1 MTILKYPYGARRAI
15 PYSAEVQEYLDSV
28 GGYYQLPR
36 RHTGPHPYMSPLT
49 EDRVRAFN
57 YTSVGYVPN
66 KVPSRFID
74 INYRGIIM
82 ALGLMITAFLVIFG
96 ILVWMTPLLNW
107 MSFKLAGY

>member
-1 MTILKYPYGARRAI
+1 MSIIKYPYGARRAV
-15 PYSAEVQEYLDSV
+15 PYSVEVQEYLDSV
-28 GGYYQLPR
+28 GGYYPLPR
-36 RHTGPHPYMSPLT
+36 RHTVPPHYMSPLT
-49 EDRVRAFN
+49 EDQVRAFN

-66 KVPSRFID
+66 RVPSRFID

-96 ILVWMTPLLNW
+96 ILVWMTPLLSW

>member
-1 MTILKYPYGARRAI
+1 MSILKYPYGARRAV
-15 PYSAEVQEYLDSV
+15 PYSVEVQEYLDSV
-28 GGYYQLPR
+28 GGYYQSPR
-36 RHTGPHPYMSPLT
+36 RHTGPHPYMSPLI
-49 EDRVRAFN
+49 EDQVRAFN

-82 ALGLMITAFLVIFG
+82 ALGLMITAFHVIFV
-96 ILVWMTPLLNW
+96 ILVWMTPLLSW

>member
-1 MTILKYPYGARRAI
+1 MSILKYPYGARRAI

-36 RHTGPHPYMSPLT
+36 RRTGPHTYILPLT

-66 KVPSRFID
+66 KAPGRFTDID
-74 INYRGIIM
+74 CKQIGM
-82 ALGLMITAFLVIFG
+82 VLGLMITAFLVIFG
-96 ILVWMTPLLNW
+96 ILVLMTPLLSW

>member
-1 MTILKYPYGARRAI
+1 MSILKYPYGARRAI

-36 RHTGPHPYMSPLT
+36 RHTGPHPYMLPLT
-49 EDRVRAFN
+49 EDQVRAFN

-82 ALGLMITAFLVIFG
+82 ELALVVTTFLVIFG
-96 ILVWMTPLLNW
+96 VLVMMTPIINW
-107 MSFKLAGY
+107 VALKMSGY

>member
-1 MTILKYPYGARRAI
+1 MSILKYPYGARRAI

-28 GGYYQLPR
+28 GGYYPLPR
-36 RHTGPHPYMSPLT
+36 RHRGLHTYILPLT

-66 KVPSRFID
+66 KVPGRFTDID
-74 INYRGIIM
+74 CKQIGM
-82 ALGLMITAFLVIFG
+82 VLALVVTAFLVIFG
-96 ILVWMTPLLNW
+96 ILVWMTPLLSW

>member
-1 MTILKYPYGARRAI
+1 MNTTKYPYGARRAVS
-15 PYSAEVQEYLDSV
+15 YSAEVQKYLDSV

-36 RHTGPHPYMSPLT
+36 RHTGPHPYIRPLT
-49 EDRVRAFN
+49 KDQVRAFN

-96 ILVWMTPLLNW
+96 ILVWMTPLLSW

>member
-1 MTILKYPYGARRAI
+1 MHTSKYPYGARRAI
-15 PYSAEVQEYLDSV
+15 PYSTEVQEYLYSV
-28 GGYYQLPR
+28 GGYYPLPR
-36 RHTGPHPYMSPLT
+36 RHRGLHPYILPLT
-49 EDRVRAFN
+49 EDQVRAFN
-57 YTSVGYVPN
+57 YTSVGYAPN

-96 ILVWMTPLLNW
+96 ILVWMTPLLSW